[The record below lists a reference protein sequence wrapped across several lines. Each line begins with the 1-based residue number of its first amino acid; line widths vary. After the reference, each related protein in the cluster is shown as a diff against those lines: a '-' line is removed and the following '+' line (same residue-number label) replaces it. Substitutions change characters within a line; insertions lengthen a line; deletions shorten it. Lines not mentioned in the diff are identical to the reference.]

1 MCEANAYL
9 KDKDS
14 GEYELFLESVDKIVP
29 TEDGLM
35 LQDIFGRKK
44 NVKAVIKEMALVDH
58 QILMEKTE

>member
-9 KDKDS
+9 KDKDG